1 MLFRSDAD
9 REQAVASLRD
19 HFVEG
24 RLTRAEL
31 DERLTTA
38 LSAQTPGD
46 LRRLMAD
53 LP

>member
-1 MLFRSDAD
+1 
-9 REQAVASLRD
+9 VAGLRD
-19 HFVEG
+19 HFAEG

-31 DERLTTA
+31 DERLTVA
-38 LSAQTPGD
+38 LSARTAGD

>member
-1 MLFRSDAD
+1 M
-9 REQAVASLRD
+9 ASLRD
-19 HFVEG
+19 YFA

-38 LSAQTPGD
+38 LSARTAGD